1 MANQKKRL
9 STNNIHFARCPPT
22 RTSAPSLSSL
32 SSFLF
37 DSVLLFLLGAHNA
50 NVMNTIIPLRK
61 RKRLLLW
68 LPIPLSFL
76 HQEIQTTTKQP
87 KRKNGREI
95 YTRKKRYTY
104 KDESNYYKTLCACFA
119 MQHSWHDLCLCICT
133 VKEIYGYIKTLPI
146 PMIGMCTLRHC
157 FQTLTPCI
165 VFWSLSIQKY
175 IYPQHC

>member
-1 MANQKKRL
+1 MANQKKDSVRTIFILLDVLRL
-9 STNNIHFARCPPT
+9 GLLLHLFPR
-22 RTSAPSLSSL
+22 SLPSSL
-32 SSFLF
+32 TLSFFFFSVLITRMWWTRSFLCERGNVSSS
-37 DSVLLFLLGAHNA
+37 DYLSLFHSF
-50 NVMNTIIPLRK
+50 TK
-61 RKRLLLW
+61 KFKQ
-68 LPIPLSFL
+68 LPNN
-76 HQEIQTTTKQP
+76 QRGKMGEK
-87 KRKNGREI
+87 